1 MQMLS
6 ADTTC
11 AISGRPLMP
20 LKVLVA
26 HDNEVVRSSI
36 VRILK
41 ENPDVEVVGESINYA
56 QTLVDA
62 LYGSVRGDQR
72 WSFLPRQLSGNG
84 SLETSLDR
92 PTPHA

>member
-1 MQMLS
+1 
-6 ADTTC
+6 
-11 AISGRPLMP
+11 MP

-62 LYGSVRGDQR
+62 LVRICAGEISDGR
-72 WSFLPRQLSGNG
+72 SYRDNLSGNG